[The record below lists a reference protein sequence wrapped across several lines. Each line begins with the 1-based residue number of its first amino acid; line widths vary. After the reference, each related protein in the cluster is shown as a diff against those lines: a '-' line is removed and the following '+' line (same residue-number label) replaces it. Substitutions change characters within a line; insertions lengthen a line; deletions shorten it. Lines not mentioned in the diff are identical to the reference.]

1 LNENPIFSVYLPKT
15 SNMLPRIVLLSILL
29 HILASNVHSQ
39 LVIRATTSHGSEQIK
54 DGSIQLEVLNAVGD
68 ITYKWSNTSTP
79 STSSL
84 SEGIDEGTAVSI
96 KITDSTGQSADTVM
110 TIPAVSGSEK
120 INSFFIPAVEGINSI
135 ILYDPFAAFG
145 LYDNRLK
152 NSDGEFLL
160 HPNGDI
166 KTQTVFLV
174 VVWLIFG
181 ALFFTFYMR
190 FVNIRGFAHAIS
202 LARGRY
208 DHPKDRGEVT
218 HFQAL
223 ATALSGTVGLGNIAG
238 VATAIAMGGPG
249 ATFWMVVAGLIG
261 MSSKFVECTLGVKYR
276 RINAQGEVSGGPMY
290 YLSEGLKNRGL
301 KKLGKVLAVVF
312 SILCIGG
319 ALGGGNMYQSNQAFS
334 QFKTVL
340 KSVYPDADPSGLIFG
355 LVSAFLVAIVI
366 IGGIKKI
373 ARVTDK
379 LVPIMIGLYIGFALI
394 IIISNINL
402 VGSAFSSII
411 DGAFSADAAKG
422 GFFGVLIWGFRR
434 AAFSNEAGV
443 GSASIAHSASK
454 TEHPVSEGLVSL
466 LEPFIDTVVI
476 CTFTALVII
485 FTGFGSNP
493 AGLDGAALTN
503 AAFTS
508 HFPWFQWVLMIA
520 IFCFA
525 YSTMISW
532 SYYGLKAWGYL
543 FGESKRNHLIF
554 QVIFVC
560 FTVIGS
566 SAGLAS
572 VMDFSDSMILGM
584 AFPNI
589 IGLLLLSPE
598 VRRDM
603 KQYFADLKSGVIKKY
618 K

>member
-1 LNENPIFSVYLPKT
+1 MKFYYIVGICTLLFSFPSVAQLE
-15 SNMLPRIVLLSILL
+15 V
-29 HILASNVHSQ
+29 NVK
-39 LVIRATTSHGSEQIK
+39 ATAGSEQIK
-54 DGSIQLEVLNAVGD
+54 DGTIDLEVLNGQAP
-68 ITYKWSNTSTP
+68 YHFKWSNRGTAQDSPNST
-79 STSSL
+79 
-84 SEGIDEGTAVSI
+84 GNDEGTVVHV
-96 KITDSTGQSADTVM
+96 KITDSLGSVNELDVEV
-110 TIPAVSGSEK
+110 PAVSGAEK
-120 INSFFIPAVEGINSI
+120 INSFFIPAVDGINSI
-135 ILYDPFAAFG
+135 ILYDPFAALG
-145 LYDNRLK
+145 IYDNRLK
-152 NSDGEFLL
+152 DSSGNFIF
-160 HPNGDI
+160 HPNGDH
-166 KTQTVFLV
+166 KTQSVFLV

-181 ALFFTFYMR
+181 ALFFTLYMK
-190 FVNIRGFAHAIS
+190 FVNIRGFGHAIA

-208 DHPKDRGEVT
+208 DNPKDRGEVT

-249 ATFWMVVAGLIG
+249 ATFWMIVAGLIG

-276 RINAQGEVSGGPMY
+276 RINATGEVSGGPMY
-290 YLSEGLKNRGL
+290 YLSDGLKKRGL
-301 KKLGKVLAVVF
+301 GKLGKVLAILF
-312 SILCIGG
+312 AILCVGG

-340 KSVYPDADPSGLIFG
+340 LSVNPDADPSGFIFG
-355 LVSAFLVAIVI
+355 VVCAILVAVVI

-373 ARVTDK
+373 ANVTDK
-379 LVPIMIGLYIGFALI
+379 LVPIMIGMYIIFALI
-394 IIISNINL
+394 IIGMNFDRIGEAF
-402 VGSAFSSII
+402 GSIFH
-411 DGAFSADAAKG
+411 GAFSAEAARG
-422 GFFGVLIWGFRR
+422 GFIGVLIWGFRR
-434 AAFSNEAGV
+434 ASFSNEAGV

-454 TEHPVSEGLVSL
+454 TERPVSEGIVAL

-485 FTGFGSNP
+485 FTGYG
-493 AGLDGAALTN
+493 ADARGLDGAALTN
-503 AAFTS
+503 AAFTT

-543 FGESKRNHLIF
+543 FGESRRNHLIF
-554 QVIFVC
+554 QTLFVC
-560 FTVIGS
+560 FTVVGS
-566 SAGLAS
+566 SVGLAS

-589 IGLLLLSPE
+589 VGLLILAPE
-598 VRRDM
+598 VR
-603 KQYFADLKSGVIKKY
+603 KDLKDYMKDLKTGVIKRY